1 MVAHRRAGKTVGHI
15 NDLLKGALTCDK
27 KNPRFA
33 YIAPLFKQAKDIA
46 WQYLKDAVE
55 PLREHGATINESELR
70 VDLPNGGRVRLYG
83 ADNYDSLRGIYLDGV
98 VLDEFADMNP
108 NMWSEVL
115 LPALTDRKGWGAF
128 IGTPKGRNTFYEIC
142 ENAKDDPDWFYAELK
157 VSDTKLISDEELKI
171 LRKNMTTDQYQQ
183 EFECSFQAAVT
194 GAYYGQLMSDAEK
207 RITNVPYDPGA
218 QVQTAWDLGI
228 GDSTVIWFFQQVG
241 QEIHCIDYYE
251 ASGEGLEHYV
261 KVLRSK
267 PYLYT
272 EEQILPHDCKAKE
285 LGTGKSREE
294 VLNELGVRCRI
305 LPAAR
310 VEDGINATRNLLPR
324 VWFDKANCTRGIEAL
339 CQYRK
344 EWDEKL
350 QIFKS
355 KPLHD
360 WSSHAADAMRYLAM
374 GLERTKT
381 KTPLVLNTGYVVQ
394 LDLYIQKGYY
404 DTIIILWILSW
415 LK

>member
-1 MVAHRRAGKTVGHI
+1 
-15 NDLLKGALTCDK
+15 
-27 KNPRFA
+27 
-33 YIAPLFKQAKDIA
+33 
-46 WQYLKDAVE
+46 
-55 PLREHGATINESELR
+55 
-70 VDLPNGGRVRLYG
+70 
-83 ADNYDSLRGIYLDGV
+83 
-98 VLDEFADMNP
+98 
-108 NMWSEVL
+108 
-115 LPALTDRKGWGAF
+115 
-128 IGTPKGRNTFYEIC
+128 
-142 ENAKDDPDWFYAELK
+142 
-157 VSDTKLISDEELKI
+157 
-171 LRKNMTTDQYQQ
+171 
-183 EFECSFQAAVT
+183 
-194 GAYYGQLMSDAEK
+194 
-207 RITNVPYDPGA
+207 
-218 QVQTAWDLGI
+218 WDLGI

-241 QEIHCIDYYE
+241 QEVHCIDYYE

-305 LPAAR
+305 LPASR

-324 VWFDKANCTRGIEAL
+324 VWFDENKCTRGIEAL

-344 EWDEKL
+344 EWDDKL

-381 KTPLVLNTGYVVQ
+381 KTPLVLNTGYVV
-394 LDLYIQKGYY
+394 
-404 DTIIILWILSW
+404 
-415 LK
+415 